1 MMSSEYVRI
10 RFVIASLPA
19 ALSRPLSGLASLLAP
34 LHCAVCAGP
43 VRHAHEVWGFGLCR
57 GCARALTPL
66 DAACHRCGASR
77 GPHAEWT
84 SRCGRCRARGAARI
98 GRTLALLRYRGAG
111 RKLMHRL
118 KYGGRQEAA
127 GPLGEHLGRRVQ
139 QVWDLKPGTVVVPV
153 PLHWRRQRTR
163 GFDQAERIAAGV
175 ARALELPLH
184 PALRR
189 RKHTAPL
196 FRVEPE
202 LRGPLLEG
210 VFTLRWGVRR
220 ALRDRHVI
228 LVDDIRT
235 SGATLESAAQ
245 ALTPAGVRSVRAAVV
260 AR

>member
-1 MMSSEYVRI
+1 MRGVI
-10 RFVIASLPA
+10 RSFPSTV
-19 ALSRPLSGLASLLAP
+19 SRAFTGLASLLAP
-34 LHCAVCAGP
+34 LHCAVCGGP
-43 VRHAHEVWGFGLCR
+43 LRRAHDAWGFGLCR
-57 GCARALTPL
+57 GCACALSPL

-84 SRCGRCRARGAARI
+84 TRCGRCRAHRAARI
-98 GRTLALLRYRGAG
+98 RRTVALLRYRGAG
-111 RKLMHRL
+111 RKLMHRI
-118 KYGGRQEAA
+118 KYSGREEAA
-127 GPLGEHLGRRVQ
+127 GPLGEHLGRRAR
-139 QVWDLKPGTVVVPV
+139 QVWALKPGTVVVPV
-153 PLHWRRQRTR
+153 PLHWRRRRTR

-196 FRVEPE
+196 FRVDPE
-202 LRGPLLEG
+202 QRAPLLAG
-210 VFTLRWGVRR
+210 VFALRWGARR

-235 SGATLESAAQ
+235 SGATLEAAAA
-245 ALTPAGVRSVRAAVV
+245 ALAEAQVRSVRAAVV